1 MIRDGARE
9 LREIRD
15 ALREYKTSQLAEI
28 AETLA
33 RTAESLARTA
43 SELDRGGEWLTP
55 ERAAEYLGIS
65 ESQFKSIGKQIPRRY
80 VSERVTRYKREHLD
94 EWLDERDELRFG

>member
-1 MIRDGARE
+1 MIRDEARD

-15 ALREYKTSQLAEI
+15 ALREYEGSQLAEI

-33 RTAESLARTA
+33 RAAESLARVTA
-43 SELDRGGEWLTP
+43 ELDRNGEWLTP
-55 ERAAEYLGIS
+55 EQAAEYLGIS
-65 ESQFKSIGKQIPRRY
+65 ESQFKAIGKQIPRRY
-80 VSERVTRYKREHLD
+80 VSERVIRYRKEYLD